1 LVRYLLNLFS
11 NKVISLIT
19 NTAIRDSIIRRMLG
33 TVIANSVDS
42 HKSSLAKT
50 AAAEPI
56 LIESAERSNEFGASL
71 SIRVINLVAGTLR
84 AGSVDKIIS
93 KFANAGLLFI

>member
-1 LVRYLLNLFS
+1 MVRYLLNLFS
-11 NKVISLIT
+11 NKVISLVT

-42 HKSSLAKT
+42 HKSSLTKT

-56 LIESAERSNEFGASL
+56 FIESAERSYEFGASL

>member
-1 LVRYLLNLFS
+1 LLNLFS

-42 HKSSLAKT
+42 YKSSLAKT

-93 KFANAGLLFI
+93 KFANASLLFI